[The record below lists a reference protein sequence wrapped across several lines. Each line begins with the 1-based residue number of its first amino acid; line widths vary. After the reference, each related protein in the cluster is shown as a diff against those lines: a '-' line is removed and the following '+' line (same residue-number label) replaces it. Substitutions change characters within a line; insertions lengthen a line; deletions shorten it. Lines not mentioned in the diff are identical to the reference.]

1 MVFCLDLKMALQIS
15 ASNNRKVFIVG
26 VAGFLSATLIFM
38 LAGGATWLDDAVF
51 KPQVRQGDYGSMKL
65 DRNNGRHIKPT
76 VYRAVSS
83 GVIGDGE
90 IKVTEPTTLRDE
102 TAIPHID
109 FPQTQNKPMTTE
121 DTQSG
126 AKIIILASM
135 RTGSSFVGEMFGQN
149 SDIFYLF
156 EPGLAL
162 QTTLHQRGA
171 VFLQPLHI
179 DLLDSIYQCNLTGYE
194 YYSKWLSRQ
203 VPKQI
208 LKKAPAMYRVL
219 CSKSNNSSHCG
230 KVTPQHF
237 MQICMDLKKVAI
249 KSIRISDIGS
259 LLPLIKDKRINLKV
273 IHLVRDPRGMIASRV
288 LAMNEVKKTTDKV
301 ESFTDGTRAAL
312 TNYCWN
318 NLHNTDVGK
327 NLPKFQDNYLLL
339 RYEDVSLDP
348 HEAARRIYNFTGL
361 GAVPGNVSRWI
372 QEHTSAHVAGTY
384 STSRVSS
391 QVYQS
396 WRSSLSFPT
405 VKTIEEVG
413 TCSQM
418 MQKFGY
424 LPAKDQEHLTNL
436 NISLLFDKVPDV
448 NRDMYVL

>member
-1 MVFCLDLKMALQIS
+1 MARQIS
-15 ASNNRKVFIVG
+15 ASNNCRVFLVG
-26 VAGFLSATLIFM
+26 VAGFLSSALIFM
-38 LAGGATWLDDAVF
+38 LAGGAAWLD
-51 KPQVRQGDYGSMKL
+51 GSVYQPH
-65 DRNNGRHIKPT
+65 GRHLRPT
-76 VYRAVSS
+76 VNRAVSS
-83 GVIGDGE
+83 GVGDGE
-90 IKVTEPTTLRDE
+90 MKVRGPTTLRDE
-102 TAIPHID
+102 TANPQVGFQKSGQPRLCTSIP
-109 FPQTQNKPMTTE
+109 KPRTTE
-121 DTQSG
+121 DTPSG

-149 SDIFYLF
+149 SNIFYLF

-162 QTTLHQRGA
+162 HTTLHQRGA
-171 VFLQPLHI
+171 VFLQPLYI
-179 DLLDSIYQCNLTGYE
+179 DLLDSIYQCHLTGYE
-194 YYSKWLSRQ
+194 YYSKWLSRL
-203 VPKQI
+203 VPEEI

-219 CSKSNNSSHCG
+219 CSKSNSSSHCG

-259 LLPLIKDKRINLKV
+259 LLPLIKDKTVNLKV

-288 LAMNEVKKTTDKV
+288 LAMNGIKNVTDK
-301 ESFTDGTRAAL
+301 EGSFTDGTRASL
-312 TNYCWN
+312 IDYCWN

-372 QEHTSAHVAGTY
+372 QEHTSAHIAGTY

-396 WRSSLSFPT
+396 WRSRLSFPT

-418 MQKFGY
+418 MQRFGY
-424 LPAKDQEHLTNL
+424 LPAKDKEHLTNL
-436 NISLLFDKVPDV
+436 NISLLSDTLP
-448 NRDMYVL
+448 VLKQDIYAV

>member
-1 MVFCLDLKMALQIS
+1 MVREIAKNF
-15 ASNNRKVFIVG
+15 RVFVLG
-26 VAGFLSATLIFM
+26 MFVFLSTACFVL
-38 LAGGATWLDDAVF
+38 LARNAASMDGSAVMNQQQEHRASHVM
-51 KPQVRQGDYGSMKL
+51 PT
-65 DRNNGRHIKPT
+65 T
-76 VYRAVSS
+76 VYMAVSPPEV
-83 GVIGDGE
+83 GGGGEEGE
-90 IKVTEPTTLRDE
+90 IKVTENPHTGFQKSEQPRLCTS
-102 TAIPHID
+102 IP
-109 FPQTQNKPMTTE
+109 KPRTTE
-121 DTQSG
+121 DTPSG
-126 AKIIILASM
+126 VKIIILAAM

-156 EPGLAL
+156 EPGLPL
-162 QTTLHQRGA
+162 HNTLHQRGA
-171 VFLQPLHI
+171 VFLQPLFI

-194 YYSKWLSRQ
+194 YYFKWLSGQ
-203 VPKQI
+203 VPEAL
-208 LKKAPAMYRVL
+208 LKKAPSVYKEL
-219 CSKSNNSSHCG
+219 CSKKSSNSSEFECG
-230 KVTPQHF
+230 KMTPQHF
-237 MQICMDLKKVAI
+237 MRICMNLNKVAI

-259 LLPLIKDKRINLKV
+259 LLPLIKDKTVNLKV

-288 LAMNEVKKTTDKV
+288 LAMNDIKKTADKV
-301 ESFTDGTRAAL
+301 ETFTDDTRASL
-312 TNYCWN
+312 IDYCWN

-396 WRSSLSFPT
+396 WRGRLSFPT

-418 MQKFGY
+418 MQRFGY

-436 NISLLFDKVPDV
+436 NISLLSDKVPDV
-448 NRDMYVL
+448 NREMYVI